1 MTAEPVCKKAIPIVE
16 FARGRWRGAASATG
30 LSPNQAHT
38 EYTVKTLECTDH
50 PTAAG
55 VAALLDD
62 LAFLRTVM
70 VNLYFIGPSG
80 AGDRGAG

>member
-1 MTAEPVCKKAIPIVE
+1 M
-16 FARGRWRGAASATG
+16 
-30 LSPNQAHT
+30 
-38 EYTVKTLECTDH
+38 KTLECTDH